1 MGILDDLTLLVEIIK
16 AGGISA
22 ASRVNGISK
31 ASLSRRVAQLENELG
46 VSLLTRGPRNFS
58 ATEMGLLICERGERI
73 KDELEAIKALVENA
87 ANRPSGALRISCP
100 TVLTERLVAD
110 YACQFAAEY
119 PEVRLTLNT
128 SVGTFEPMLG
138 QNDLSI
144 YPAMDVMA
152 DSELVRQKLYSAAY
166 RLVASPSLLSSLGSI
181 KSPDDLNQCDGIGW
195 VVDGFLSRWNLI
207 GCRGETAEVTL
218 ALRFNANN
226 LNVIRSAALAGLGL
240 ARLPFMMCEAD
251 LSAGNLVMP
260 LLDWSPPPITI
271 YALYPSRRGLT
282 LAGRLFLAGLGRHVR
297 ETMWNQPTFAD
308 TD

>member
-22 ASRVNGISK
+22 ASRASGISK
-31 ASLSRRVAQLENELG
+31 SSLSRRVAQLENELG
-46 VSLLTRGPRNFS
+46 VNLVTRGPRNFA
-58 ATEMGLLICERGERI
+58 ATEMGLLISERGERI

-87 ANRPSGALRISCP
+87 ANRPSGALRVSCP

-110 YACQFAAEY
+110 YVCQFSTDY
-119 PEVRLTLNT
+119 PEVRITLNT
-128 SVGTFEPMLG
+128 SVGTFEPTLG

-144 YPAMDVMA
+144 YPAMDEMA
-152 DSELVRQKLYSAAY
+152 DSELVRQKLFSAAY
-166 RLVASPSLLSSLGSI
+166 RLVASPDFLRSRGPI
-181 KSPDDLNQCDGIGW
+181 NSPDDLSQCDGIGW
-195 VVDGFLSRWNLI
+195 VIDGFLSRWNLI
-207 GCRGETAEVTL
+207 NRCGESAEVRV

-226 LNVIRSAALAGLGL
+226 LNVIRTASLAGLGV
-240 ARLPFMMCEAD
+240 ARLPLLMCEAD
-251 LSAGNLVMP
+251 LRTGNLVMP

-282 LAGRLFLAGLGRHVR
+282 LAGRLFLAGLGRYVR
-297 ETMWNQPTFAD
+297 KTMSDQLTFAD